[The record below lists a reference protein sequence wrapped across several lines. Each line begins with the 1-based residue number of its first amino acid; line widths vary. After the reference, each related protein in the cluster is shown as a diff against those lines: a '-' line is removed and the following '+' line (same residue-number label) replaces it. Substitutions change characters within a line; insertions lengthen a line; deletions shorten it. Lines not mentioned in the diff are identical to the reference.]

1 MITLKTR
8 FVLVDF
14 ENVQPKGL
22 GDLES
27 PPFQIRVFVG
37 ARQSK
42 ISLET
47 ARALQVF
54 GPNAQYIPIEGS
66 GRNALDFH
74 IAFYIGRLAALDP
87 SASFHVISKDTGFDP
102 LIRHLQTL
110 GIPCQRNE
118 SIADIAGTHKASSPS
133 PSERLEAVVGNLQ
146 KRKSARPRTLKTLR
160 TTIRALCPSQIAEE
174 EVEDLIQQLTERGL
188 VRIEKGKVEY
198 TG

>member
-1 MITLKTR
+1 MKSP

-14 ENVQPKGL
+14 ENIQPKGL
-22 GDLES
+22 GELEV

-37 ARQSK
+37 ARQAK

-54 GPNAQYIPIEGS
+54 GPDVEYIPIEGS

-74 IAFYIGRLAALDP
+74 IAFYLGRLAALDP

-102 LIRHLQTL
+102 LIRHLKTL
-110 GIPCQRNE
+110 GIPCQRIE
-118 SIADIAGTHKASSPS
+118 SIAEVAGTHKASSPS
-133 PSERLEAVVGNLQ
+133 PTEGLEAVVRNLQ

-160 TTIRALCPSQIAEE
+160 TTIRALFASRIAEE
-174 EVEDLIQQLTERGL
+174 EVEDLIQQLIERGL

-198 TG
+198 TS